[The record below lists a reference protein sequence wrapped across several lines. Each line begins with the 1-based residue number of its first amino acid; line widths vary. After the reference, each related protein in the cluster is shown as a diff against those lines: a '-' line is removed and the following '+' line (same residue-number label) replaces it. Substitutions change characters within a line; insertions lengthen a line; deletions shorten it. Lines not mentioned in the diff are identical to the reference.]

1 MKRLQKMIR
10 KTKKIKT
17 DNREVND
24 VKAFYE
30 MLLKFEKR
38 HSQFNAKSVFI
49 KLYPNIDINT
59 LL

>member
-1 MKRLQKMIR
+1 MIR